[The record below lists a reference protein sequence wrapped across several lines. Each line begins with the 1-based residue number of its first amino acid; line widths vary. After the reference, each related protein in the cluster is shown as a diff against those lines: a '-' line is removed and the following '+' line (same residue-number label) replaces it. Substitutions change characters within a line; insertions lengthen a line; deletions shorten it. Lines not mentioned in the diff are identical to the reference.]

1 MEMVSPV
8 RNVDPISAHC
18 YTQPRLNSD
27 FSTISHAHPLSTQSS
42 PSTTREQRVRALI
55 ARQPIH
61 VSLHGL
67 SCERAATVSDI
78 LTPKI
83 RRSPFNGE
91 GMFTTFSSSDIRI

>member
-1 MEMVSPV
+1 M
-8 RNVDPISAHC
+8 
-18 YTQPRLNSD
+18 
-27 FSTISHAHPLSTQSS
+27 
-42 PSTTREQRVRALI
+42 REQRVRALI
-55 ARQPIH
+55 ARQSIQ

-91 GMFTTFSSSDIRI
+91 GMYTTFLSQLFAISLQCNVIDFEHSYL